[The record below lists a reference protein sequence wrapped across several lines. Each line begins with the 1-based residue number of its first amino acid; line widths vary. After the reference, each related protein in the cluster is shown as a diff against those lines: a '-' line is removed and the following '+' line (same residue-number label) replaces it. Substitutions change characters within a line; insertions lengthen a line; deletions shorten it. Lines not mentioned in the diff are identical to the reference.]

1 MSETD
6 ENQVID
12 EKVESDV
19 EAQDS
24 GAEDSDS
31 SIATDELNE
40 IQSQL
45 KSTYSEPEIQ
55 KPKAKPKPKVKGKAP
70 IKPPPTK
77 PPTVKKVA
85 KKGKV
90 VKLPEPEVEAEVIEE
105 PVVEEVKPKKRMG
118 RPPKSLEEKLA
129 KQVIV
134 KEKLIYVIQDPVT
147 GNMVKKDASKMG
159 ARELKKLQQQQEHDE
174 LEVKYG
180 RSLAKLK
187 NGKTKLPRERTEAQK
202 AATALLMER
211 NKIRR
216 ENAKKAKESK
226 AKEDLKEAVTQSV
239 VEVVSRPAV
248 KVQPQKPPEKSI
260 DERYRDF
267 FS

>member
-6 ENQVID
+6 ETKVIE

-24 GAEDSDS
+24 GEDSDS

-45 KSTYSEPEIQ
+45 KSTYAEPEVEKP
-55 KPKAKPKPKVKGKAP
+55 KPKAKAKAKPKAA
-70 IKPPPTK
+70 IKPPPAK

-90 VKLPEPEVEAEVIEE
+90 VKLPEPEVEVEMEE
-105 PVVEEVKPKKRMG
+105 LVEEKPKKRMG

-187 NGKTKLPRERTEAQK
+187 NGKTKIPRERTEAQK

-248 KVQPQKPPEKSI
+248 KVQPKPPEKSI
-260 DERYRDF
+260 DDRYKDF

>member
-70 IKPPPTK
+70 IKPPPAK

>member
-1 MSETD
+1 M
-6 ENQVID
+6 
-12 EKVESDV
+12 
-19 EAQDS
+19 
-24 GAEDSDS
+24 
-31 SIATDELNE
+31 NE

-45 KSTYSEPEIQ
+45 KSTYAEPEIEKPKPKP
-55 KPKAKPKPKVKGKAP
+55 KPKAKPKAP
-70 IKPPPTK
+70 IKQPPAK
-77 PPTVKKVA
+77 PPKKVA

-90 VKLPEPEVEAEVIEE
+90 VKLPEPEAEAEVIEE
-105 PVVEEVKPKKRMG
+105 PVEEKPKKRIG

-187 NGKTKLPRERTEAQK
+187 NGKTKIPRERTEAQK

-216 ENAKKAKESK
+216 ENAKKAKDSK

-239 VEVVSRPAV
+239 VEVVSRPAI
-248 KVQPQKPPEKSI
+248 KVQQKPPEKSI
-260 DERYRDF
+260 DDRYKDF

>member
-6 ENQVID
+6 ENQVIE

-24 GAEDSDS
+24 GEDSDS

-45 KSTYSEPEIQ
+45 KSTYAEPEIEKPKPKP
-55 KPKAKPKPKVKGKAP
+55 KPKAKPKAP
-70 IKPPPTK
+70 IKPPPAK

-85 KKGKV
+85 KKVKV
-90 VKLPEPEVEAEVIEE
+90 VKLPEPEAEAEVIEE
-105 PVVEEVKPKKRMG
+105 PEVKPKKRMG

-187 NGKTKLPRERTEAQK
+187 NGKTKIPRERTEAQK

-260 DERYRDF
+260 DDRYKDF

>member
-1 MSETD
+1 MSSDDETK
-6 ENQVID
+6 VIE

-24 GAEDSDS
+24 GEDSDS

-45 KSTYSEPEIQ
+45 KSTYAEPEIEKPKPKP
-55 KPKAKPKPKVKGKAP
+55 KPKAKPKAP
-70 IKPPPTK
+70 IKQPPAK
-77 PPTVKKVA
+77 PPKKVA

-90 VKLPEPEVEAEVIEE
+90 VKLPEPEAEAEVIEE
-105 PVVEEVKPKKRMG
+105 PVEEKPKKRMG

-187 NGKTKLPRERTEAQK
+187 NGKTKIPRERTEAQK

-248 KVQPQKPPEKSI
+248 KIQPSKPPEKSI
-260 DERYRDF
+260 DDRYKDF

>member
-6 ENQVID
+6 EKPVIE

-45 KSTYSEPEIQ
+45 KSTYSEPEIE
-55 KPKAKPKPKVKGKAP
+55 KPKPKVKGKAP
-70 IKPPPTK
+70 IKPPPEK
-77 PPTVKKVA
+77 PPPVKKA
-85 KKGKV
+85 KKSKV

-105 PVVEEVKPKKRMG
+105 PEVKPKKRMG

-147 GNMVKKDASKMG
+147 GNMVRKDASKMG

-202 AATALLMER
+202 AATALLVER

-216 ENAKKAKESK
+216 AEQKKQKEQK
-226 AKEDLKEAVTQSV
+226 QKDDLKEAVTQSV
-239 VEVVSRPAV
+239 VEVVSRPAI

-260 DERYRDF
+260 DEKYKDF

>member
-6 ENQVID
+6 EKPVIE

-45 KSTYSEPEIQ
+45 KSTYSEPEIE
-55 KPKAKPKPKVKGKAP
+55 KPKPKPKPKVKGKAP
-70 IKPPPTK
+70 IKPPPEK
-77 PPTVKKVA
+77 PPPVKKP
-85 KKGKV
+85 KGKGKV
-90 VKLPEPEVEAEVIEE
+90 VKLPEPETQAEVIEE

-147 GNMVKKDASKMG
+147 GNMVRKDASKMG
-159 ARELKKLQQQQEHDE
+159 KMELKKLQQQQEHDE
-174 LEVKYG
+174 LEIKYG

-202 AATALLMER
+202 AATLLLVER

-216 ENAKKAKESK
+216 AEQKKQKEQK
-226 AKEDLKEAVTQSV
+226 QKDDLKEAVTQSV
-239 VEVVSRPAV
+239 VEVVSRPAI
-248 KVQPQKPPEKSI
+248 KVQPQKPPEKTI
-260 DERYRDF
+260 DERYKDF

>member
-70 IKPPPTK
+70 IKPPPAK

-239 VEVVSRPAV
+239 VEVVSRPAI
-248 KVQPQKPPEKSI
+248 KVQPPKPPEKSI